1 MNTVTKTLNREIL
14 RLAVPSILAN
24 ITIPLVGMVDTAI
37 AGHIA
42 DASAIG
48 GIAVGSVL
56 FDLLY
61 WNFGFLRVGTAGM
74 TAQAYGRH
82 DSEACNRLLTQSL
95 TIALAAALLIYL
107 LQWVFVTCVLWLMP
121 CSETVAGFARR
132 YFFIRVWA
140 APATL
145 SMLALKGWFIGM
157 QNTVAPMITDIVVNV
172 VNMAASYLL
181 AVRTPLGP
189 LGVAWGTVIAQF
201 TGLVTACILLLVRY
215 RPTVRQML
223 QRAFIRQCMRWRQ
236 LRRLLVMN
244 GNLFLRS
251 LCFMIVYVGY
261 TTIASDFGD
270 IELAIS
276 SILMKL
282 FMFFSYFIDG
292 FAYAGEALSG
302 RLGAQHSGGWKKTDD
317 IRLLMRVLFVWATAM
332 GLLFTLIYGAGGE
345 QLISLMTN
353 RSDIIGA
360 ARRYLVW
367 LALMPLFSAYA
378 FMWDGIYIGA
388 TADIPVRNCMIWA
401 AVGFIVTYF
410 ALQPFACTHA
420 LYAAY
425 FMHLIARSL
434 YLSVRWKTM

>member
-302 RLGAQHSGGWKKTDD
+302 RLGAQHSGGWKKTED